1 MGKNIE
7 IIKTKYMGKPQRG
20 FSEYFFRTDEA
31 REKTSPVPG
40 DRCFM
45 KDGSLWFC
53 WDVGIWTKIGKTFSD
68 NGENND
74 EDIDNG
80 ENNDENIDNGELIA
94 DFSGENILN
103 FELNNSMGDDPVY
116 ITSLTLEKPLEVN
129 TVYTIVIDE
138 GLESESIEKVFTHYP
153 DGSDLVM
160 AMPADINKYYT
171 VLNPLSENKY
181 MFISMDAQLTGSHTV
196 KILKNSN
203 DMSENYV
210 FRVLEGEKI
219 DFVSLDFEA
228 NKKYYIEIAD
238 TSNNVLYSRTETFE
252 ETMGLV
258 GGSDYDFDRGET
270 YEALSSGEKCTL
282 RIIDPSD
289 NSVLISSSEPIKS
302 RVTLLS
308 GTVQECYCWGNE
320 NILMYTTFGT

>member
-7 IIKTKYMGKPQRG
+7 IVKTKYMGKPQRG

-53 WDVGIWTKIGKTFSD
+53 WDVGIWTKIGKASGG
-68 NGENND
+68 NGDNND
-74 EDIDNG
+74 EDIN
-80 ENNDENIDNGELIA
+80 NGELIA

-103 FELNNSMGDDPVY
+103 FELNDIEGSPVY
-116 ITSLTLEKPLEVN
+116 AASFTLDKPLEAN
-129 TVYTIVIDE
+129 TVYTIIIDE
-138 GLESESIEKVFTHYP
+138 DLESESTEKVFTHYP

-160 AMPADINKYYT
+160 AMPANINKYYT
-171 VLNPLSENKY
+171 VLSPLSENKY
-181 MFISMDAQLTGSHTV
+181 MLVSMDAKLTGLHTV
-196 KILKNSN
+196 KILENSN
-203 DMSENYV
+203 DMLKNYV
-210 FRVLEGEKI
+210 FRIFEGEKV
-219 DFVSLDFEA
+219 DFVSTELEPYKD
-228 NKKYYIEIAD
+228 YLIEIID
-238 TSNNVLYSRTETFE
+238 TSNNALYSSTETFE

-258 GGSDYDFDRGET
+258 GGSDYDIDRGET

-282 RIIDPSD
+282 RIINPSD

-302 RVTLLS
+302 RITLLS

>member
-1 MGKNIE
+1 MEKNIE
-7 IIKTKYMGKPQRG
+7 IVKTKYMGKPQRG

-53 WDVGIWTKIGKTFSD
+53 WDVGIWTKIGKASGG
-68 NGENND
+68 NGNNND
-74 EDIDNG
+74 EDVN
-80 ENNDENIDNGELIA
+80 NGELIA

-103 FELNNSMGDDPVY
+103 FELNTDMGGSPVY
-116 ITSLTLEKPLEVN
+116 ATSFTLEKSLEVN

-138 GLESESIEKVFTHYP
+138 GLESESTEKVFTHYP
-153 DGSDLVM
+153 DGSNLVM
-160 AMPADINKYYT
+160 AIPANINKYYT
-171 VLNPLSENKY
+171 ALYPLSENEY
-181 MFISMDAQLTGSHTV
+181 MLVSMDAKLIGLHTV

-210 FRVLEGEKI
+210 FRVLEGEKV
-219 DFVSLDFEA
+219 DFVSIELEPYKD
-228 NKKYYIEIAD
+228 YLIEIIGA
-238 TSNNVLYSRTETFE
+238 SNNTLYSNTETFE
-252 ETMGLV
+252 ETMGLT
-258 GGSDYDFDRGET
+258 GGSDYDIDRGET

-282 RIIDPSD
+282 RIIDPSN
-289 NSVLISSSEPIKS
+289 NSVLISSSKPIKS